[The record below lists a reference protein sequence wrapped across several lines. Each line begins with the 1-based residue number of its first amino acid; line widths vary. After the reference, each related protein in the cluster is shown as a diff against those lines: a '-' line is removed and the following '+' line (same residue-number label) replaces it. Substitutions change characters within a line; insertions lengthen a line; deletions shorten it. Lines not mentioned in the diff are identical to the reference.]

1 MEAPESPGSPDGLVQ
16 ALRHMRHHLIIK
28 FKMISYHI
36 VYCFLFNEVSR
47 RLLMNVNDDFFARCF
62 AKRYSSS

>member
-16 ALRHMRHHLIIK
+16 ALRHMRHH
-28 FKMISYHI
+28 MISYHI
-36 VYCFLFNEVSR
+36 VYCFLYNEVSQ
-47 RLLMNVNDDFFARCF
+47 RLFMNVDDVLFARCF